1 MVCPYG
7 TLQELADYGEKW
19 VNCTKGMFRKG
30 VHEICNMPSSGFEEQ
45 KSYKNAMEASKKWK
59 LASFHQVDIDT
70 DEISHLD
77 VDTLIGHG
85 GNIKV
90 YRDGSGCEAT
100 RESKIFYNMV
110 SRAPDFGGFASA

>member
-1 MVCPYG
+1 
-7 TLQELADYGEKW
+7 
-19 VNCTKGMFRKG
+19 
-30 VHEICNMPSSGFEEQ
+30 
-45 KSYKNAMEASKKWK
+45 MEASKKWK

-100 RESKIFYNMV
+100 RE
-110 SRAPDFGGFASA
+110 R

>member
-19 VNCTKGMFRKG
+19 VNCTKGMFRK
-30 VHEICNMPSSGFEEQ
+30 EALGFEEQ

-100 RESKIFYNMV
+100 RERKKELAERRENDL
-110 SRAPDFGGFASA
+110 REDLLL